1 MKKISLLLGALL
13 TATSAFAWSQKG
25 HDAVAYIA
33 EKHLSAAA
41 ADSVA
46 TILDGKSPVYWA
58 NWLDNASHT
67 PDYAYTKTWHYKN
80 IDAGV
85 KYQDAPLNPK
95 GDVVTAIREQI
106 AILRSPKSTKEQKA
120 LALKI
125 LIHTTGDMHQPM
137 HMGHLSDLGG
147 NKWQLRFFDRGTNLH
162 LIWDNSLMNS
172 GHAWTY
178 TEWQQQLDR
187 LSPEQEA
194 AETTGNI
201 DDWAR
206 QTHEIATRVY
216 DYFPIGAKVSYNH
229 IAHWT
234 PVIEQQILRGGLRLA
249 RILNAIYDPASN
261 DNPDTL

>member
-1 MKKISLLLGALL
+1 
-13 TATSAFAWSQKG
+13 
-25 HDAVAYIA
+25 
-33 EKHLSAAA
+33 
-41 ADSVA
+41 
-46 TILDGKSPVYWA
+46 
-58 NWLDNASHT
+58 
-67 PDYAYTKTWHYKN
+67 
-80 IDAGV
+80 
-85 KYQDAPLNPK
+85 
-95 GDVVTAIREQI
+95 
-106 AILRSPKSTKEQKA
+106 
-120 LALKI
+120 
-125 LIHTTGDMHQPM
+125 MHQPM

-162 LIWDNSLMNS
+162 SIWDNSLMNS

-194 AETTGNI
+194 AETTGNV